1 MENLDSLRDFIKSH
15 PHIDSHA
22 HTVLNK
28 DDVHYNLEA
37 IASAASGNTVLNS
50 ETSLPSLRVFNQLS
64 EFYGSPCASWS
75 DVEQTHEKLAR
86 DDYEGLIRR
95 CVKDTDT
102 LLLDDHLDVLED
114 VDVFKPFDWH
124 DRLTTSPTKRIVQIE
139 GLAEAEILYIA
150 KTERRQGETVW
161 DKFRKRFLDALD
173 RAMGD
178 QNVVAFKTVIC
189 SRTGLNVDPHSS
201 DDTTL
206 AGSLIRTLD
215 LGTRSLGFKVE
226 DKPLCDWLVQ
236 QTLKAISSRWRKLG
250 SRATALQFDVGLGD
264 KSMSLERA
272 NPACLQP
279 LIAQY
284 PMSKIVLLH
293 SAYPFTREAGYL
305 ASVYDHV
312 YLCLGG
318 PFPMISREGQEKI
331 IRESLE
337 LTPSSRLLWGT
348 DSKFHPEGFWLANL
362 QFRQALEKVLVD
374 YVQHGDFNIPQAK
387 KIAADILFETANT
400 LYYLQLTP
408 NIASNA

>member
-1 MENLDSLRDFIKSH
+1 MENLHSLRDFIRSH

-28 DDVHYNLEA
+28 DDVYHSLET
-37 IASAASGNTVLNS
+37 IASAANGNAVLNS

-75 DVEQTHEKLAR
+75 DVEQIHEKLDR
-86 DDYEGLIRR
+86 DDNEGLIRR
-95 CVKDTDT
+95 CVKNTDT
-102 LLLDDHLDVLED
+102 LLLDDYDHLKFFEEAEG
-114 VDVFKPFDWH
+114 FKPFDWH

-139 GLAEAEILYIA
+139 GLAEAEILHIA

-161 DKFRKRFLDALD
+161 DRFRKRFLDALD

-236 QTLKAISSRWRKLG
+236 QTLKAISLRWRKPG
-250 SRATALQFDVGLGD
+250 ARAQALQFDVGLGD
-264 KSMSLERA
+264 RSMSLERA

-284 PMSKIVLLH
+284 SMSKIVLLH

-305 ASVYDHV
+305 ASVYDNV

-337 LTPSSRLLWGT
+337 LTPTNRLLWGT
-348 DSKFHPEGFWLANL
+348 DTKFHPEGFWLANL

-374 YVQHGDFNIPQAK
+374 YVQHGDLTIDQAK
-387 KIAADILFETANT
+387 KIARDILFDTANT
-400 LYYLQLTP
+400 VYNLRLR
-408 NIASNA
+408 